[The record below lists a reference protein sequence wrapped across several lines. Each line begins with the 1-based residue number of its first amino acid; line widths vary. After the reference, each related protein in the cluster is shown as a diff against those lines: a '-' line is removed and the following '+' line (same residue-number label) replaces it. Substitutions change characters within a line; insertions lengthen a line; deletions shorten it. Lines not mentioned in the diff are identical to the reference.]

1 MREPYKEAHQVFA
14 EISARVARD
23 VRTGRPLS
31 SLEDI
36 IDKSLSLSSSRYKG
50 GFIGRKHEGREEFYR
65 LFHTGL
71 DTYKKCYH
79 QIIDLQ
85 EIQRDSLPHDQDCDD
100 KAIATSAHWNR
111 AISFI
116 ESLMCYTGIFAKLEG
131 YPPEDCAP
139 SYPYDDFMV
148 EHLIRNGLGV
158 TLGPDYEDGPLDA
171 DTPVEDGEDY
181 VVWIFSN
188 TEEVNN
194 IIKGGFISLMECN
207 L

>member
-1 MREPYKEAHQVFA
+1 MRQETKDAHQVFN
-14 EISARVARD
+14 EISALVAMD
-23 VRTGRPLS
+23 FRTGKPLS
-31 SLEDI
+31 SLEEV
-36 IDKSLSLSSSRYKG
+36 IDKSLSLSSSRYNG

-71 DTYKKCYH
+71 ETYKKCYH

-85 EIQRDSLPHDQDCDD
+85 EMQRDSLRHDQDYDA
-100 KAIATSAHWNR
+100 KVIATDAHWNR

-116 ESLMCYTGIFAKLEG
+116 ESLMCYTGIFAKLEN
-131 YPPEDCAP
+131 YPPEDCAA

-148 EHLIRNGLGV
+148 EHLIRNGVGV

-181 VVWIFSN
+181 VVWIFSD
-188 TEEVNN
+188 TDEVNN
-194 IIKGGFISLMECN
+194 TIKGAFISLQECN

>member
-1 MREPYKEAHQVFA
+1 MQQPHKDADQVFN
-14 EISARVARD
+14 EISALVAMD
-23 VRTGRPLS
+23 FRTKKPLS
-31 SLEDI
+31 SLEEV

-65 LFHTGL
+65 FFHTGL
-71 DTYKKCYH
+71 ETYKKCYH

-85 EIQRDSLPHDQDCDD
+85 EMQRDSLRHDHDYDA
-100 KAIATSAHWNR
+100 KVIATDAHWNR

-116 ESLMCYTGIFAKLEG
+116 ESLMCYTGIFAKLEH
-131 YPPEDCAP
+131 YPPEDCAA
-139 SYPYDDFMV
+139 SYPYDDQMV
-148 EHLIRNGLGV
+148 EHIIYNGVGV
-158 TLGPDYEDGPLDA
+158 TLGPDFEDGPLDA

-181 VVWIFSN
+181 VVWIFSD

-194 IIKGGFISLMECN
+194 IIKGAFISLMECN

>member
-1 MREPYKEAHQVFA
+1 MREPYKDAHQVFA
-14 EISARVARD
+14 EISALVAMD
-23 VRTGRPLS
+23 VRTGKPLA
-31 SLEDI
+31 SLEEV
-36 IDKSLSLSSSRYKG
+36 IDKSLSLSPSRYKG
-50 GFIGRKHEGREEFYR
+50 GFIGRKHEGRAEFYR
-65 LFHTGL
+65 FFHVGL
-71 DTYKKCYH
+71 ETYKKCYH

-85 EIQRDSLPHDQDCDD
+85 EIQRDSLLHDQDYDA
-100 KAIATSAHWNR
+100 KVIATSAHWNR

-139 SYPYDDFMV
+139 SYPYDDHIV
-148 EHLIRNGLGV
+148 EYLIYHGVGV